1 MTSRRSVLS
10 YGLATAAALGGGV
23 WVDRRAAAMERAAEA
38 AFPPT
43 GQILSVDGFRVH
55 AHQEGQGPD
64 LVLIHGASANSRDY
78 TFSMVGQL
86 TDRYRVTV
94 FDRPGLGWSDDI
106 GEPGLSPQGQATH
119 LIKAA
124 QQLGLQQPI
133 LMAQSYGA
141 SVALAWALQD
151 PNLTGLV
158 LVAGAMMPWEG
169 RALGAFYEVA
179 QTGLGGVTLVPLVAA
194 FPPMDYART
203 SIASVSAPELPP
215 AGYADYIGLPLILRR
230 NAIRVNARQV
240 GRLKSHIR
248 EMLPH
253 YPKLTLPVEILH
265 GTADQIT
272 YPSVHSEPL
281 HRLLPQSRLTLLDG
295 AGHMAHHTRQTEVI
309 AAIDRLPR

>member
-10 YGLATAAALGGGV
+10 FGLAAAAIGGGI
-23 WVDRRAAAMERAAEA
+23 WVDRRASAVEHAAEA

-43 GQILSVDGFRVH
+43 GQILTVDGFRVH

-64 LVLIHGASANSRDY
+64 LVLIHGASANTRDY
-78 TFSMVGQL
+78 TFSMVGKL
-86 TDRYRVTV
+86 ADRYRVTV

-106 GEPGLSPQGQATH
+106 GAAGLSPQGQAAH
-119 LIKAA
+119 LNKAA
-124 QQLGLQQPI
+124 QQLGLKNPS

-151 PNLTGLV
+151 PTVAGLV

-169 RALGAFYEVA
+169 RALGTFYEIA
-179 QTGLGGVTLVPLVAA
+179 QTGLGGVTVVPVVAA
-194 FPPMDYART
+194 FPPMDYARK
-203 SIASVSAPELPP
+203 ALEGVAAPEQSP

-281 HRLLPQSRLTLLDG
+281 HRLLPQSRLTLLKG
-295 AGHMAHHTRQTEVI
+295 AGHMAHHTREAEVI
-309 AAIDRLPR
+309 AAIDRLAR